1 MIGLG
6 SAGILSRMGTARTL
20 ALTLALA
27 GLGALPATAGA
38 AAGDFGPPQ
47 SIPGPASFL
56 RAIATADL
64 DGDGG
69 RDDLIVLAG
78 GLTTYLGDGS
88 GGLAATG
95 PAVSSAGASL
105 AVGDVDG
112 DGDQDVVTG
121 GRSPDWNVVLHRN
134 DGHGA
139 LGAGAVI
146 TPGWSTSYEVDLGDV
161 DGDGDLDLAIGDRL
175 NNVARVWRNDGHGT
189 FTSTGNTAQVGGSN
203 DAESMRLVDVDR
215 DGRLDLLAS
224 GGTMVSVAFG
234 RGNGTFLPVLP
245 QAGGNGFNE
254 SEAADLDG
262 DGDLDVIVAAYLTAD
277 RSTVFQRDG
286 TWILTPRTV
295 TAPAAFWLRI
305 GDLNLDGD
313 PDVLLSGGSHDPDPA
328 VVWLPGGDGTSFG
341 AFRPLATSNDANGTD
356 AALADFDGDGALD
369 VVYVNEATIATRL
382 NQPRAAL
389 ESAVGDP
396 DAALRD
402 GATVTVP
409 ITVHNAGP
417 DRATGSTV
425 TLAAAGADLLDVAP
439 TQGACNGSGPATCT
453 LHTIAAG
460 ATVTVSARL
469 RAHAPGPVT
478 VTALATTTTLG
489 SGAAAQT
496 SRSLALTAE
505 PTPPTAPGPP
515 TDPPADAPAGPST
528 APTSTTPAPAA
539 KPRRCPTVRTVRVK
553 VRRGT
558 HLRGVRLR
566 SGTRRLPAKRVK
578 LVKRGLRVDLRG
590 QTKRTVKLRVRLVRG
605 HHTRTLARTF
615 KPCR

>member
-1 MIGLG
+1 MRI
-6 SAGILSRMGTARTL
+6 ARTL

-27 GLGALPATAGA
+27 GLAAIPATAGA

-47 SIPGPASFL
+47 AIPGPASFL
-56 RAIATADL
+56 HAIATADL
-64 DGDGG
+64 DGDGA
-69 RDDLIVLAG
+69 RDDLIVLADD
-78 GLTTYLGDGS
+78 LRTYLGDGS
-88 GGLAATG
+88 GGLTATG
-95 PAVSSAGASL
+95 PGATSKGASL

-139 LGAGAVI
+139 LGAGTVI

-175 NNVARVWRNDGHGT
+175 NNVARIWRNDGHGT

-224 GGTMVSVAFG
+224 GATMVSVAFG

-245 QAGGNGFNE
+245 QTGGNGFNE

-262 DGDLDVIVAAYLTAD
+262 DGDLDVVVAAYLAPD
-277 RSTVFQRDG
+277 RSTAFQRDG
-286 TWILTPRTV
+286 TWILTPTTL

-313 PDVLLSGGSHDPDPA
+313 PDVLLSGASRDPDPA
-328 VVWLPGGDGTSFG
+328 VVWLPGGDGASFG
-341 AFRPLATSNDANGTD
+341 AARPLATSSDPNGTD

-369 VVYVNEATIATRL
+369 VVSVNEATIATRL
-382 NQPRAAL
+382 NQPRASL
-389 ESAVGDP
+389 ESSVGEP
-396 DAALRD
+396 DAAVHD
-402 GATVTVP
+402 GAAMTLPVA
-409 ITVHNAGP
+409 VHNAGP
-417 DRATGSTV
+417 DRAAGSAV
-425 TLAAAGADLLDVAP
+425 TLAAAGGELLDATP
-439 TQGACNGSGPATCT
+439 TQGSCSGSAPASCM
-453 LHTIAAG
+453 LGTIAAG
-460 ATVTVSARL
+460 ATVTVRARV
-469 RAHAPGPVT
+469 RARAPGPVT
-478 VTALATTTTLG
+478 VTALATSTTLG
-489 SGAAAQT
+489 SGPAAQT
-496 SRSLALTAE
+496 SRSLAVTAE
-505 PTPPTAPGPP
+505 TAPPAGAPGPP
-515 TDPPADAPAGPST
+515 AGPPA
-528 APTSTTPAPAA
+528 APTSTPTSTPTPPAAA

-566 SGTRRLPAKRVK
+566 TGARRLPAKRVR
-578 LVKRGLRVDLRG
+578 LVKRGIRVDLRG
-590 QTKRTVKLRVRLVRG
+590 HTKRTVKLRVRLVRG
-605 HHTRTLARTF
+605 HHTRTLVRTF